1 MSRVEHWDPAWGPLN
16 EKNMRQRLQ
25 GEGYH
30 VQSYRY
36 PAGTYFSEHTH
47 KLDKKDAVL
56 TGKLQIETDDET
68 FLLERG
74 DILEIPAGCS
84 HSAEV
89 VGAETVLSLDATRIA
104 RG

>member
-1 MSRVEHWDPAWGPLN
+1 MSRVEHWDPGWGPLN
-16 EKNMRQRLQ
+16 EKNVRQRLE

-30 VQSYRY
+30 VQRYSY
-36 PAGTYFSEHTH
+36 PPGTYFSEHTH

-56 TGKLQIETDDET
+56 EGRLQIETDDGT
-68 FLLERG
+68 FLLGAG
-74 DILEIPAGCS
+74 DIIEISAGIS

-89 VGAETVLSLDATRIA
+89 VGQETVLSLDATRIA